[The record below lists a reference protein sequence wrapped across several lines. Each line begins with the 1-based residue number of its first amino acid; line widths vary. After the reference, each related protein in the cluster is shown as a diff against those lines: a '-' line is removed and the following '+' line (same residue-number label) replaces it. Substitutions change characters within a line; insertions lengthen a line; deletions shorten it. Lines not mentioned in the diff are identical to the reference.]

1 MQHNGSRW
9 IGVFGTALAVLGIAG
24 ASWVNTAA
32 AASGSAVS
40 PLALPIAGLLTCDDR
55 AGSSDASAA
64 YSAGFAAEPPPAGS
78 SDQYSRWRPR
88 RDRGWR
94 EPVYRDRYRDQSR
107 RDGFSQIH
115 AGFLDPDGPQEA
127 GLVLGYRMGF
137 NVDQNIAIGGQLD
150 WRHQGDQ
157 ITSVVSEAPGPGGT
171 TITTQQDV
179 ARSSSDL
186 IPILGMVQV
195 NAGDMGVIPYLG
207 AGAGYEILHLSSD
220 DFQNGQQ
227 FRGTFGGF
235 GWQIWTG
242 VAVPLSSQAKLTAE
256 AFLNR
261 ADVSR
266 DSTDPTT
273 GDNIRET
280 VNMDGVGARFGLQWG
295 F

>member
-1 MQHNGSRW
+1 MSAATRRATSCSSGSR
-9 IGVFGTALAVLGIAG
+9 FQSDT
-24 ASWVNTAA
+24 
-32 AASGSAVS
+32 SGQSCRCTEAPPVS
-40 PLALPIAGLLTCDDR
+40 PR
-55 AGSSDASAA
+55 
-64 YSAGFAAEPPPAGS
+64 
-78 SDQYSRWRPR
+78 
-88 RDRGWR
+88 
-94 EPVYRDRYRDQSR
+94 
-107 RDGFSQIH
+107 
-115 AGFLDPDGPQEA
+115 
-127 GLVLGYRMGF
+127 
-137 NVDQNIAIGGQLD
+137 
-150 WRHQGDQ
+150 Q